1 MDVRAYFTSP
11 AITHKGKQN
20 EDASSL
26 TLPASAPIHRAKRAL
41 AGRHLFQRPDE
52 AIGVARLVQEVPDNG
67 AAIID
72 PADGRGGRPRHIDCM
87 VGPIVID
94 EAVRVAGAV
103 VIEADYLPG
112 VVHAQR
118 LREGRSRIVEQCYS
132 GSTQAEPGRCARP
145 RRLGKT
151 HHQSL
156 IVDPGGP

>member
-20 EDASSL
+20 ADASSL

-72 PADGRGGRPRHIDCM
+72 PADGRGGSPRPLDCI
-87 VGPIVID
+87 VGPIRR
-94 EAVRVAGAV
+94 EQPARGAGALV
-103 VIEADYLPG
+103 RQLDA
-112 VVHAQR
+112 
-118 LREGRSRIVEQCYS
+118 
-132 GSTQAEPGRCARP
+132 
-145 RRLGKT
+145 
-151 HHQSL
+151 
-156 IVDPGGP
+156 